1 LIGSED
7 SGSSEASRVS
17 CASDDACVAISQKA
31 VRALRRGRRQ
41 TPRRGEEGQDQRSRG
56 HKVEHAVDIG
66 WEITV
71 STVLLSSKQ
80 AVPPQE
86 IFEKLL
92 FRMVQNGLVRGKTKT
107 EYYFD

>member
-1 LIGSED
+1 
-7 SGSSEASRVS
+7 
-17 CASDDACVAISQKA
+17 
-31 VRALRRGRRQ
+31 
-41 TPRRGEEGQDQRSRG
+41 
-56 HKVEHAVDIG
+56 
-66 WEITV
+66 V

-92 FRMVQNGLVRGKTKT
+92 FRMVQNGLARGKTKT

>member
-1 LIGSED
+1 
-7 SGSSEASRVS
+7 
-17 CASDDACVAISQKA
+17 
-31 VRALRRGRRQ
+31 
-41 TPRRGEEGQDQRSRG
+41 
-56 HKVEHAVDIG
+56 
-66 WEITV
+66 V